1 MTGALFTN
9 PFDIVKVRQQ
19 LSPTLRSPPFYAL
32 VKDMLRTE
40 GARGFMKGVSAS
52 LSREATYSTIRF
64 GAYDFFKG
72 WLHGVSG
79 GRLDERGFGNKV
91 MSGLAS
97 GCIGASLA
105 NPTDLLKVR
114 LQAPST
120 PHTHLLPTL
129 SFLLRER
136 GVLGLY
142 RACLPTTIRAA
153 LLTSS
158 QLASYDHTKHFLME
172 WGGMREGFGLHFASS
187 AVAGGVCSFVSAP
200 VDVIKVRIMNAPP
213 TTPGVVSVSVS
224 QPSPLGALAANVQ
237 TPGNILKQ
245 AHATGAG
252 APPGVIGTTMKIY
265 QEEGLRAFFR
275 GGFMCWMRLWPHTVI
290 SLMVFEQL
298 RRWAGIEPI

>member
-1 MTGALFTN
+1 M
-9 PFDIVKVRQQ
+9 
-19 LSPTLRSPPFYAL
+19 S
-32 VKDMLRTE
+32 
-40 GARGFMKGVSAS
+40 GFMKGVSAS

-72 WLHGVSG
+72 FLHKVSG

-105 NPTDLLKVR
+105 NPTDLLKIR

-136 GVLGLY
+136 GFLGLY

-200 VDVIKVRIMNAPP
+200 VDVIKVRIMNAPTTAP
-213 TTPGVVSVSVS
+213 TAVSVPVSVSPS
-224 QPSPLGALAANVQ
+224 PSPSPLGALATNIQ

-245 AHATGAG
+245 AYATG

-265 QEEGLRAFFR
+265 HEEGLRAFFR